1 MPLTDLFKGRSP
13 TFSQF
18 QASNAMSW
26 LDSVNTT
33 TCREDEGRG
42 RTPGGSSGV
51 PVGTIV
57 RMPCVGV
64 TGYRKRAGSVPKG
77 IHFTHHH
84 LSHASATLGFEQTTT
99 HTHGVE
105 SSTECCAY
113 SMRGEFH

>member
-26 LDSVNTT
+26 LDSVNTN

-64 TGYRKRAGSVPKG
+64 AGHRKGQGQYQRAF
-77 IHFTHHH
+77 IFFQHH
-84 LSHASATLGFEQTTT
+84 LSHASATLGFEQATAY
-99 HTHGVE
+99 THGVE